1 MSTAPITP
9 AFGRHVVTAVLV
21 AHNGAHWL
29 PQSAA
34 GLRAQTRPPQRF
46 VAVDTGST
54 DGSADI
60 LRQLLGADR
69 VVAAPLGTGFGAAV
83 DLGVAATDE
92 RSGEAY
98 PPPGDDDEPDGD
110 QPVQWLWLL
119 HDDAEPELH
128 ALEHLLRHVDSSPT
142 VAVAGPKLRGW
153 SNRRTLL
160 EVGVTIA
167 RSGRRETGLE
177 RREQDQGQ
185 HDGVHDVL
193 AVSTAG

>member
-46 VAVDTGST
+46 VAV
-54 DGSADI
+54 
-60 LRQLLGADR
+60 
-69 VVAAPLGTGFGAAV
+69 GTGLGAAV
-83 DLGVAATDE
+83 DLGVAAADE

-110 QPVQWLWLL
+110 QPVHWLWLL